1 LVDFLGD
8 LRRTDYC
15 GSLRPSDE
23 GREVVLMGWVQ
34 RRRDHGGVIFVNLR
48 DREGIVQ
55 VVFNPE
61 INLEVHAKAHKVRN
75 EYVLAVMGDVALRPP
90 ESINPDLDT
99 GKIEVLTRELRIL
112 SVSEN
117 PPFLIEDNEEISE
130 NVRLRYRYLD
140 LRRPR
145 LQRNLI
151 LRHKV
156 AKTVRAYLD
165 GQGFLEIETPV
176 LTRSTPEGA
185 RDYLVPSRVNPGR
198 FYALPQSPQLF
209 KQLLMV
215 SGFDRYFQIVK
226 CFRDEDLRMDRQ
238 PEFTQI
244 DIEMSFVGA
253 EDIQRMMEGMMAS
266 IFQEILERDLPIPFP
281 VLSYNEALDRY
292 GTDKPDI
299 RFGLELVEI
308 STMAGESTFE
318 ILREVIGEG
327 GIAKGITVKG
337 GASLSRREV
346 DELVAFA
353 QEYGAQ
359 GMSWVKMISEGWQ
372 SPIAKFFNESLK
384 NAITERMGAEKE
396 DLILFAA
403 GGQEVVNHAL
413 TNLRLHLGE
422 KLGLI
427 PSDAHRFVWIR
438 DFPLFEYSDEE
449 GRFVAVHHP
458 FTAPRDEDIPRLE
471 DHPEDVR
478 ALEDHPEDVRA
489 KSYDLV
495 LNGVEIGGGSIRN
508 HLMEVQSMVFRK
520 LGIGEEEAKKRF
532 GFLMEALKYGPP
544 PHGGIAF
551 GFDRIVMILS
561 GSESIREVIA
571 FPKTQKATCSLTEAP
586 TEVDPK
592 QLNELSIKV
601 KPIR

>member
-15 GSLRPSDE
+15 GNLRSSDV
-23 GREVVLMGWVQ
+23 GRGVILMGWVQ
-34 RRRDHGGVIFVNLR
+34 RRRDHGGVIFVDLR

-61 INLEVHAKAHKVRN
+61 INPEVHAKAHTVRS
-75 EYVLAVMGDVALRPP
+75 EYVLAVKGEVAMRPP
-90 ESINPDLDT
+90 ESINSDLDT
-99 GKIEVLTRELRIL
+99 GEVEVLTRELRIL
-112 SVSEN
+112 NVSEN
-117 PPFLIEDNEEISE
+117 PPFLIEDNGEISE

-156 AKTVRAYLD
+156 AKAVRTYLD

-176 LTRSTPEGA
+176 LTKSTPEGA

-215 SGFDRYFQIVK
+215 SGFDRYFQIVR

-253 EDIQRMMEGMMAS
+253 EDVQRTMEGMMAF
-266 IFQEILERDLPIPFP
+266 IFKEILETDLPIPFP
-281 VLSYNEALDRY
+281 VLSYDEALDRY
-292 GTDKPDI
+292 GTDRPDT
-299 RFGLELVEI
+299 RFGLELTGI
-308 STMAGESTFE
+308 SDLAGESTFE
-318 ILREVIGEG
+318 IVREVIGEG

-337 GASLSRREV
+337 GAALSRREV

-359 GMSWVKMISEGWQ
+359 GLSWVKMASGGWQ
-372 SPIAKFFNESLK
+372 SPIAKFFGESLK
-384 NAITERMGAEKE
+384 NAIAERMGAERG
-396 DLILFAA
+396 DLILFVA
-403 GGQEVVNHAL
+403 GGQEVANTTLA
-413 TNLRLHLGE
+413 NLRLHLGE

-427 PSDAHRFVWIR
+427 PSDAYRFVWVR
-438 DFPLFEYSDEE
+438 DFPLMEYSEEE
-449 GRFVAVHHP
+449 GRFMAVHHP
-458 FTAPRDEDIPRLE
+458 FTAPRDEDVPLLE
-471 DHPEDVR
+471 DHPG
-478 ALEDHPEDVRA
+478 DVRA

-508 HLMEVQSMVFRK
+508 HITEVQSMVFRK
-520 LGIGEEEAKKRF
+520 LGIGEEEARKRF

-561 GSESIREVIA
+561 GSDSIREVIA
-571 FPKTQKATCSLTEAP
+571 FPKTQKATCPLTEAP
-586 TEVDPK
+586 TEVDGK
-592 QLNELSIKV
+592 QLDELSIKV
-601 KPIR
+601 KPVT

>member
-1 LVDFLGD
+1 
-8 LRRTDYC
+8 
-15 GSLRPSDE
+15 
-23 GREVVLMGWVQ
+23 
-34 RRRDHGGVIFVNLR
+34 
-48 DREGIVQ
+48 
-55 VVFNPE
+55 
-61 INLEVHAKAHKVRN
+61 
-75 EYVLAVMGDVALRPP
+75 
-90 ESINPDLDT
+90 
-99 GKIEVLTRELRIL
+99 VLTRELRIL

-156 AKTVRAYLD
+156 AKAVRAYLD
-165 GQGFLEIETPV
+165 GQGFLEIETPI

-244 DIEMSFVGA
+244 DIEMSFVGV

-281 VLSYNEALDRY
+281 VLSYDEALDRY

-327 GIAKGITVKG
+327 GIAKGITVNG

-372 SPIAKFFNESLK
+372 SPIAKFFDESLR
-384 NAITERMGAEKE
+384 NAITERMGAEKG
-396 DLILFAA
+396 DLILFVV

-413 TNLRLHLGE
+413 ANLRLHLGE

-427 PSDAHRFVWIR
+427 SSDAHRFVWIR

-458 FTAPRDEDIPRLE
+458 FTAPRDEDIQM
-471 DHPEDVR
+471 
-478 ALEDHPEDVRA
+478 LEDHPEDVRA

-508 HLMEVQSMVFRK
+508 HLMEVQSMVFRN

-571 FPKTQKATCSLTEAP
+571 FPKTQKATCPLTEAP

>member
-1 LVDFLGD
+1 MVDFLGD
-8 LRRTDYC
+8 LKRTDYC
-15 GSLRPSDE
+15 GDLRPTDV

-34 RRRDHGGVIFVNLR
+34 RRRDHGGVIFIDLR

-61 INLEVHAKAHKVRN
+61 INPEVHAKAHKVRN
-75 EYVLAVMGDVALRPP
+75 EYVLAVKGDVAMRPP
-90 ESINPDLDT
+90 ESLNPDLDT
-99 GKIEVLTRELRIL
+99 GEIEVLTNELRIL

-140 LRRPR
+140 LRRPS

-156 AKTVRAYLD
+156 AKAVRTYLD

-209 KQLLMV
+209 KQLLMI

-244 DIEMSFVGA
+244 DIEMSFVGV
-253 EDIQRMMEGMMAS
+253 EDIQRTMEGMMTF
-266 IFQEILERDLPIPFP
+266 IFKEILEIDLPIPFP
-281 VLSYNEALDRY
+281 ALSYDEALDRY

-299 RFGLELVEI
+299 RFGLDLKGI
-308 STMAGESTFE
+308 SDLAGKSTFE
-318 ILREVIGEG
+318 IVREAIGEG
-327 GIAKGITVKG
+327 GIAKGITLKG
-337 GASLSRREV
+337 GATLSRREV

-353 QEYGAQ
+353 QEHGAH
-359 GMSWVKMISEGWQ
+359 GLSWVKMVSEGWQ
-372 SPIAKFFNESLK
+372 SPIAKFFDESLK
-384 NAITERMGAEKE
+384 DAIAGRMGAEKG
-396 DLILFAA
+396 DLMLFVA
-403 GGQEVVNHAL
+403 GGQVVVNHTLA
-413 TNLRLHLGE
+413 NLRLHLGE

-427 PSDAHRFVWIR
+427 PSDAYRFVWVR
-438 DFPLFEYSDEE
+438 DFPLLEYSEEE
-449 GRFVAVHHP
+449 GRYMAVHHP
-458 FTAPRDEDIPRLE
+458 FTAPRDEDIPM
-471 DHPEDVR
+471 
-478 ALEDHPEDVRA
+478 LEDHPEDVRA

-508 HLMEVQSMVFRK
+508 HIMEVQSIVFRK
-520 LGIGEEEAKKRF
+520 LGIGEEETKKRF

-561 GSESIREVIA
+561 GSDSIREVIA
-571 FPKTQKATCSLTEAP
+571 FPKTQKASCPLTEAP

-592 QLNELSIKV
+592 QLDELSIKV
-601 KPIR
+601 KPIA

>member
-15 GSLRPSDE
+15 GNLRSSDV
-23 GREVVLMGWVQ
+23 GREVILMGWVQ
-34 RRRDHGGVIFVNLR
+34 RRRDHGGVIFVDLR

-61 INLEVHAKAHKVRN
+61 INPEVHAKAHTVRS
-75 EYVLAVMGDVALRPP
+75 EYVLAVKGEVAMRPP
-90 ESINPDLDT
+90 ESINSDLDT
-99 GKIEVLTRELRIL
+99 GQVEVLTRELRIL
-112 SVSEN
+112 NVSEN
-117 PPFLIEDNEEISE
+117 PPFLIEDNGEISE

-156 AKTVRAYLD
+156 AKAVRTYLD

-176 LTRSTPEGA
+176 LTKSTPEGA

-215 SGFDRYFQIVK
+215 SGFDRYFQIVR

-253 EDIQRMMEGMMAS
+253 EDVQRTMEGMMAF
-266 IFQEILERDLPIPFP
+266 IFKEILEGDLPVPFP
-281 VLSYNEALDRY
+281 VLSYDEALDRY
-292 GTDKPDI
+292 GTDRPDT
-299 RFGLELVEI
+299 RFGLELKGI
-308 STMAGESTFE
+308 SDLAGESTFE
-318 ILREVIGEG
+318 IVREVIGEG
-327 GIAKGITVKG
+327 GIAKGMTVKG
-337 GASLSRREV
+337 GAALSRREV
-346 DELVAFA
+346 DQLVAFA

-359 GMSWVKMISEGWQ
+359 GLSWVKMASGGWQ
-372 SPIAKFFNESLK
+372 SPIAKFFGESLK
-384 NAITERMGAEKE
+384 NAIAERMGAERG
-396 DLILFAA
+396 DLILFVA
-403 GGQEVVNHAL
+403 GGQAVANHTLA
-413 TNLRLHLGE
+413 NLRLHLGE

-427 PSDAHRFVWIR
+427 PSDAYRFVWVR
-438 DFPLFEYSDEE
+438 DFPLMEYSEEE

-458 FTAPRDEDIPRLE
+458 FTAPRDEDIPLLE
-471 DHPEDVR
+471 DHPG
-478 ALEDHPEDVRA
+478 DVRA

-508 HLMEVQSMVFRK
+508 HITEVQSMVFRK
-520 LGIGEEEAKKRF
+520 LGIGEEEARKRF

-561 GSESIREVIA
+561 GSDSIREVIA
-571 FPKTQKATCSLTEAP
+571 FPKTQKATCPLTEAP
-586 TEVDPK
+586 TEVDGN
-592 QLNELSIKV
+592 QLDELSIKV
-601 KPIR
+601 KPLA

>member
-1 LVDFLGD
+1 MVDFLGN
-8 LRRTDYC
+8 LKRTDYC
-15 GSLRPSDE
+15 GNLRPSDV

-34 RRRDHGGVIFVNLR
+34 RRRDHGGVIFVDLR

-61 INLEVHAKAHKVRN
+61 INLEVHTKAHKVRN
-75 EYVLAVMGDVALRPP
+75 EYVLAVKGDVTLRPP

-156 AKTVRAYLD
+156 AKAVRAYLD
-165 GQGFLEIETPV
+165 GQGFLEIETPI

-244 DIEMSFVGA
+244 DIEMSFVGV
-253 EDIQRMMEGMMAS
+253 EDIQRMTEGMMAS
-266 IFQEILERDLPIPFP
+266 IFQEILERDLPISFP
-281 VLSYNEALDRY
+281 ILSYNEALDRY

-337 GASLSRREV
+337 GASLSRKEV

-372 SPIAKFFNESLK
+372 SPIAKFFDESLR
-384 NAITERMGAEKE
+384 NAITERMGAEKG
-396 DLILFAA
+396 DLILFVV

-413 TNLRLHLGE
+413 ANLRLHLGE

-427 PSDAHRFVWIR
+427 SSDAHRFVWIR

-458 FTAPRDEDIPRLE
+458 FTAPRDEDIQM
-471 DHPEDVR
+471 
-478 ALEDHPEDVRA
+478 LEDHPEDVRA

-508 HLMEVQSMVFRK
+508 HLMEVQSMVFRN

-571 FPKTQKATCSLTEAP
+571 FPKTQKATCPLTEAP

>member
-8 LRRTDYC
+8 LKRTDYC
-15 GSLRPSDE
+15 GDLRPTDV

-34 RRRDHGGVIFVNLR
+34 RRRDHGGVIFIDLR

-61 INLEVHAKAHKVRN
+61 INPEVHAKAHKVRN
-75 EYVLAVMGDVALRPP
+75 EYVLAVKGDVAMRPP
-90 ESINPDLDT
+90 ESLNPDLDT
-99 GKIEVLTRELRIL
+99 GEIEVLTNELRIL

-140 LRRPR
+140 LRRPS

-156 AKTVRAYLD
+156 AKAVRTYLD

-209 KQLLMV
+209 KQLLMI

-244 DIEMSFVGA
+244 DIEMSFVGV
-253 EDIQRMMEGMMAS
+253 EDIQRTMEGMMTF
-266 IFQEILERDLPIPFP
+266 IFKEILEIDLPIPFP
-281 VLSYNEALDRY
+281 ALSYDEALDRY

-299 RFGLELVEI
+299 RFGLDLKGI
-308 STMAGESTFE
+308 SDLAGKSTFE
-318 ILREVIGEG
+318 IVREAIGEG

-337 GASLSRREV
+337 GATLSRREV

-353 QEYGAQ
+353 QEHGAH
-359 GMSWVKMISEGWQ
+359 GLSWVKMVSEGWQ
-372 SPIAKFFNESLK
+372 SPIAKFFDESLK
-384 NAITERMGAEKE
+384 DAIAGRMGAEKG
-396 DLILFAA
+396 DLMLFVA
-403 GGQEVVNHAL
+403 GGQVVVNHTLA
-413 TNLRLHLGE
+413 NLRLHLGE

-427 PSDAHRFVWIR
+427 PSDAYRFVWVR
-438 DFPLFEYSDEE
+438 DFPLLEYSEEE
-449 GRFVAVHHP
+449 GRYMAVHHP
-458 FTAPRDEDIPRLE
+458 FTAPRDEDIPM
-471 DHPEDVR
+471 
-478 ALEDHPEDVRA
+478 LEDHPEDVRA

-508 HLMEVQSMVFRK
+508 HIMEVQSMVFRK
-520 LGIGEEEAKKRF
+520 LGIGKEEAKKRF

-561 GSESIREVIA
+561 GSDSIREVIA
-571 FPKTQKATCSLTEAP
+571 FPKTQKASCPLTEAP

-592 QLNELSIKV
+592 QLDELSIKV
-601 KPIR
+601 KPIA

>member
-1 LVDFLGD
+1 MVDFLGD
-8 LRRTDYC
+8 LRRSDYC
-15 GSLRPSDE
+15 GDLRPSDV

-34 RRRDHGGVIFVNLR
+34 RRRDHGGVIFIDLR

-61 INLEVHAKAHKVRN
+61 INPEVHAKAHKVRN
-75 EYVLAVMGDVALRPP
+75 EYVLAVKGDVAMRPP
-90 ESINPDLDT
+90 ESVNPDLDT
-99 GKIEVLTRELRIL
+99 GEIEVMTNELRIL

-117 PPFLIEDNEEISE
+117 PPFLIEDNGEISE

-156 AKTVRAYLD
+156 AKAVRTYLD

-209 KQLLMV
+209 KQLLMI

-244 DIEMSFVGA
+244 DIEMSFVGV
-253 EDIQRMMEGMMAS
+253 EDIQRMMEAMMAS
-266 IFQEILERDLPIPFP
+266 IFQEILEMDLPVPFP
-281 VLSYNEALDRY
+281 VLRYDEALDRY
-292 GTDKPDI
+292 GADKPDI
-299 RFGLELVEI
+299 RFGLELKGI
-308 STMAGESTFE
+308 SDLVKESEFE
-318 ILREVIGEG
+318 IVKEVIAEG
-327 GIAKGITVKG
+327 GIAKGVTVKG
-337 GASLSRREV
+337 GTTLSRREV

-353 QEYGAQ
+353 QEHGAQ
-359 GMSWVKMISEGWQ
+359 GLSWVKMVSEGWQ
-372 SPIAKFFNESLK
+372 SPIAKFFGDSLK
-384 NAITERMGAEKE
+384 NAIAGSMGAEKG
-396 DLILFAA
+396 DLMLFVA
-403 GGQEVVNHAL
+403 GGQEVVNHTLA
-413 TNLRLHLGE
+413 NLRLHLGE

-427 PSDAHRFVWIR
+427 PSDAYRFVWVR
-438 DFPLFEYSDEE
+438 DFPLLEYSEQE

-458 FTAPRDEDIPRLE
+458 FTAPNDEDIPMLE
-471 DHPEDVR
+471 DHPKE
-478 ALEDHPEDVRA
+478 VRA

-495 LNGVEIGGGSIRN
+495 LNGIEIGGGSVRN
-508 HLMEVQSMVFRK
+508 HIMEVQSMVFRK
-520 LGIGEEEAKKRF
+520 LGIGEEEAKERF
-532 GFLMEALKYGPP
+532 GFLMEALQYGPP

-561 GSESIREVIA
+561 GSDSIREVIA
-571 FPKTQKATCSLTEAP
+571 FPKTQKATCPLTEAP
-586 TEVDPK
+586 TEVDPR
-592 QLNELSIKV
+592 QLDELSIKV
-601 KPIR
+601 KPAI

>member
-1 LVDFLGD
+1 LVDLLGD
-8 LRRTDYC
+8 LKRTDYC
-15 GSLRPSDE
+15 GNFRSSDV
-23 GREVVLMGWVQ
+23 GREVILMGWVQ
-34 RRRDHGGVIFVNLR
+34 RRRDHGGVIFVDLR

-61 INLEVHAKAHKVRN
+61 INPEVHAKAHTVRS
-75 EYVLAVMGDVALRPP
+75 EYVLAVKGDVAMRPP
-90 ESINPDLDT
+90 ESINRDLDT
-99 GKIEVLTRELRIL
+99 GEVEVLTRELRIL

-117 PPFLIEDNEEISE
+117 PPFLIEDNGEISE

-151 LRHKV
+151 LRHRV
-156 AKTVRAYLD
+156 AKAVRTYLD

-176 LTRSTPEGA
+176 LTKSTPEGA

-215 SGFDRYFQIVK
+215 SGFDRYFQIVR

-244 DIEMSFVGA
+244 DIEMSFVRA
-253 EDIQRMMEGMMAS
+253 DDVQRTMEGMMAF
-266 IFQEILERDLPIPFP
+266 IFKEILKRDLPIPFP
-281 VLSYNEALDRY
+281 VLSYDEALDRY
-292 GTDKPDI
+292 GTDRPDT
-299 RFGLELVEI
+299 RFGLELKGI
-308 STMAGESTFE
+308 SDLAGESTFE
-318 ILREVIGEG
+318 IVREVIGEG

-337 GASLSRREV
+337 GAALSRREV

-359 GMSWVKMISEGWQ
+359 GLSWVKMASGGWQ
-372 SPIAKFFNESLK
+372 SPIAKFFEESLK
-384 NAITERMGAEKE
+384 SAITERMGAEE
-396 DLILFAA
+396 GDLILFVA
-403 GGQEVVNHAL
+403 GDRKVVNHTLA
-413 TNLRLHLGE
+413 NLRLHLGE

-427 PSDAHRFVWIR
+427 PSDAYRFVWVR
-438 DFPLFEYSDEE
+438 DFPLMEYSEEE
-449 GRFVAVHHP
+449 GRFLAVHHP
-458 FTAPRDEDIPRLE
+458 FTAPRDEDISLLE
-471 DHPEDVR
+471 N
-478 ALEDHPEDVRA
+478 HPEDVRA

-508 HLMEVQSMVFRK
+508 HIMEVQSMVFGK
-520 LGIGEEEAKKRF
+520 LGIGDEEARKRF

-544 PHGGIAF
+544 PHGGIAL

-561 GSESIREVIA
+561 GSDSIREVIA
-571 FPKTQKATCSLTEAP
+571 FPKTQKATCPLTEAP
-586 TEVDPK
+586 TEVDAK
-592 QLNELSIKV
+592 QLDELSIKV
-601 KPIR
+601 KPTA

>member
-8 LRRTDYC
+8 LRRSDYC
-15 GSLRPSDE
+15 GDLRPSDV

-34 RRRDHGGVIFVNLR
+34 RRRDHGGVIFIDLR

-61 INLEVHAKAHKVRN
+61 INPEVHAKAHKVRN
-75 EYVLAVMGDVALRPP
+75 EYVLAVKGDVVMRPP
-90 ESINPDLDT
+90 ESVNPDLDT
-99 GKIEVLTRELRIL
+99 GEIEVMTNELRIL

-117 PPFLIEDNEEISE
+117 PPFLIEDNGEISE

-156 AKTVRAYLD
+156 AKAVRTYLD

-209 KQLLMV
+209 KQLLMI

-244 DIEMSFVGA
+244 DIEMSFVGV
-253 EDIQRMMEGMMAS
+253 EDIQRMMEAMMAS
-266 IFQEILERDLPIPFP
+266 IFQEILEMDLPVPFP
-281 VLSYNEALDRY
+281 VLRYDEALDRY

-299 RFGLELVEI
+299 RFDLQLKGISDLVK
-308 STMAGESTFE
+308 ESEFE
-318 ILREVIGEG
+318 IVKEVIAEG
-327 GIAKGITVKG
+327 GIAKGVTVKG
-337 GASLSRREV
+337 GTTLSRREV

-353 QEYGAQ
+353 QEHGAQ
-359 GMSWVKMISEGWQ
+359 GLSWVKMVSEGWQ
-372 SPIAKFFNESLK
+372 SPIAKFFGDSLK
-384 NAITERMGAEKE
+384 NAIAGSMGAEKG
-396 DLILFAA
+396 DLMLFVA
-403 GGQEVVNHAL
+403 GGQEVVNHTLA
-413 TNLRLHLGE
+413 NLRLHLGE

-427 PSDAHRFVWIR
+427 PSDAYRFVWVR
-438 DFPLFEYSDEE
+438 DFPLLEYSEQE

-458 FTAPRDEDIPRLE
+458 FTAPNDEDIPMLE
-471 DHPEDVR
+471 DHPKE
-478 ALEDHPEDVRA
+478 VRA

-495 LNGVEIGGGSIRN
+495 LNGIEIGGGSVRN
-508 HLMEVQSMVFRK
+508 HIMEVQSMVFRK
-520 LGIGEEEAKKRF
+520 LGIGEEEAKERF
-532 GFLMEALKYGPP
+532 GFLMEALQYGPP

-561 GSESIREVIA
+561 GSDSIREVIA
-571 FPKTQKATCSLTEAP
+571 FPKTQKATCPLTEAP
-586 TEVDPK
+586 TEVDPR
-592 QLNELSIKV
+592 QLDELSIKV
-601 KPIR
+601 KPAI

>member
-1 LVDFLGD
+1 MVDFLGN
-8 LRRTDYC
+8 LKRTDYC
-15 GSLRPSDE
+15 GNLRPSDV

-34 RRRDHGGVIFVNLR
+34 RRRDHGGVIFVDLR

-61 INLEVHAKAHKVRN
+61 INLEVHTKARKVRN
-75 EYVLAVMGDVALRPP
+75 EYVLAVKGDVALRPP

-112 SVSEN
+112 SISEN

-156 AKTVRAYLD
+156 AKAVRAYLD

-244 DIEMSFVGA
+244 DIEMSFVGV
-253 EDIQRMMEGMMAS
+253 EDILGMTERMMAS
-266 IFQEILERDLPIPFP
+266 IFQEILERDLPIPLP
-281 VLSYNEALDRY
+281 VLRYDEALDRY

-308 STMAGESTFE
+308 SPMAGESTFE

-372 SPIAKFFNESLK
+372 SPIAKFFDESLK
-384 NAITERMGAEKE
+384 NAITERMGAEKG
-396 DLILFAA
+396 DLILFVA

-413 TNLRLHLGE
+413 ANLRLHLGE

-427 PSDAHRFVWIR
+427 SSDEHRFVWIR

-458 FTAPRDEDIPRLE
+458 FTAPRDEDIPL
-471 DHPEDVR
+471 
-478 ALEDHPEDVRA
+478 LEDHPEDVRA

-508 HLMEVQSMVFRK
+508 HLMEVQSMVFGK

-592 QLNELSIKV
+592 QLNELSIRV

>member
-1 LVDFLGD
+1 MVDFLGD
-8 LRRTDYC
+8 LKRTDYC
-15 GSLRPSDE
+15 GSLRPSDT

-34 RRRDHGGVIFVNLR
+34 RRRDHGGLIFVDLR

-61 INLEVHAKAHKVRN
+61 VDPEIHAKAHKIRS
-75 EYVLAVMGDVALRPP
+75 EYVLAVKGDVAMRPE
-90 ESINPDLDT
+90 ESINPDLLT
-99 GKIEVLTRELRIL
+99 GEIEVLSKELRIL
-112 SVSEN
+112 NVAEN
-117 PPFLIEDNEEISE
+117 PPFLIEDDIEISE
-130 NVRLRYRYLD
+130 NVRLKYRYLD

-156 AKTVRAYLD
+156 AKAVRTYLD

-244 DIEMSFVGA
+244 DIEMSFIGV
-253 EDIQRMMEGMMAS
+253 EDIQRTMEGMMA
-266 IFQEILERDLPIPFP
+266 FVFREVLGMDLPIPFP
-281 VLSYNEALDRY
+281 VLGYDEALDRY
-292 GTDKPDI
+292 GIDKPDI
-299 RFGLELVEI
+299 RFGMELKEI
-308 STMAGESTFE
+308 SDLVKESGFD
-318 ILREVIGEG
+318 IFKEVVSEG
-327 GIAKGITVKG
+327 GIVKGITVKG
-337 GASLSRREV
+337 GAALSRREV
-346 DELVAFA
+346 DNLLTFV

-359 GMSWVKMISEGWQ
+359 GLSWIKVASGGWE
-372 SPIAKFFNESLK
+372 SPIAKFFEDSSK
-384 NAITERMGAEKE
+384 GAISQRMAAEE
-396 DLILFAA
+396 GDLMLFVAA
-403 GGQEVVNHAL
+403 DRGVANHTLA
-413 TNLRLHLGE
+413 NLRLHLGG

-427 PSDAHRFVWIR
+427 PSETYRFVWIR
-438 DFPLFEYSDEE
+438 DFPLLEYSEEE

-458 FTAPRDEDIPRLE
+458 FTAPRDEDIPM
-471 DHPEDVR
+471 
-478 ALEDHPEDVRA
+478 LEDHPEDVRA

-495 LNGVEIGGGSIRN
+495 LNGMEIGGGSIRN
-508 HLMEVQSMVFRK
+508 HIMEVQSTVFRK
-520 LGIGEEEAKKRF
+520 LGIGEEEANRRF

-551 GFDRIVMILS
+551 GFDRIVMILT
-561 GSESIREVIA
+561 GSDSIREVIA

-592 QLNELSIKV
+592 QLDELSIKV
-601 KPIR
+601 KPVT

>member
-1 LVDFLGD
+1 MVDFLGD
-8 LRRTDYC
+8 LKRTHYC
-15 GSLRPSDE
+15 GDLRPSDV

-34 RRRDHGGVIFVNLR
+34 RRRDHGGVIFIDLR

-61 INLEVHAKAHKVRN
+61 INPEVHAKAHKVRN
-75 EYVLAVMGDVALRPP
+75 EYVLAVKGDVARRPP
-90 ESINPDLDT
+90 ESLNPDLNT
-99 GKIEVLTRELRIL
+99 GEIEVLTNELRIL

-117 PPFLIEDNEEISE
+117 PPFLIEDNGEISE

-156 AKTVRAYLD
+156 AKAVRAYLD

-209 KQLLMV
+209 KQLLMI

-244 DIEMSFVGA
+244 DIEMSFVGV
-253 EDIQRMMEGMMAS
+253 EDIRRTMEGMMAF
-266 IFQEILERDLPIPFP
+266 IFKEILEIDLPIPFP
-281 VLSYNEALDRY
+281 ALSYDEALDRY

-299 RFGLELVEI
+299 RFGLELKGI
-308 STMAGESTFE
+308 SDLVKESEFE
-318 ILREVIGEG
+318 IVKEVIGEG
-327 GIAKGITVKG
+327 GIAKGVTVKG
-337 GASLSRREV
+337 GATLSRREV

-353 QEYGAQ
+353 QEHGAH
-359 GMSWVKMISEGWQ
+359 GLSWVKMVSEGWQ
-372 SPIAKFFNESLK
+372 SPIAKFFKASLK
-384 NAITERMGAEKE
+384 NAIAERMGSEKG
-396 DLILFAA
+396 DLMLFVA
-403 GGQEVVNHAL
+403 GGQEVVNHTLAH
-413 TNLRLHLGE
+413 LRLHLGE

-427 PSDAHRFVWIR
+427 PSDAYRFVWVR
-438 DFPLFEYSDEE
+438 DFPLLEYSEEE
-449 GRFVAVHHP
+449 GRYMAVHHP
-458 FTAPRDEDIPRLE
+458 FTAPRDEDIPM
-471 DHPEDVR
+471 
-478 ALEDHPEDVRA
+478 LEDHPEDVRA

-508 HLMEVQSMVFRK
+508 HIMEVQSMVFRK
-520 LGIGEEEAKKRF
+520 LGIGEEEAKERF
-532 GFLMEALKYGPP
+532 GFLMEGLKYGPP

-561 GSESIREVIA
+561 GSDSIREVIA
-571 FPKTQKATCSLTEAP
+571 FPKTQKATCPLTEAP

-592 QLNELSIKV
+592 QLDELSIKV
-601 KPIR
+601 KPMA

>member
-8 LRRTDYC
+8 LKRTHYC
-15 GSLRPSDE
+15 GDLRPSDV

-34 RRRDHGGVIFVNLR
+34 RRRDHGGVIFIDLR

-61 INLEVHAKAHKVRN
+61 INPEVHAKAHKVRN
-75 EYVLAVMGDVALRPP
+75 EYVLAVKGDVARRPP
-90 ESINPDLDT
+90 ESLNPDLNT
-99 GKIEVLTRELRIL
+99 GEIEVLTNELRIL

-117 PPFLIEDNEEISE
+117 PPFLIEDNGEISE

-156 AKTVRAYLD
+156 AKAVRTYLD

-209 KQLLMV
+209 KQLLMI

-244 DIEMSFVGA
+244 DIEMSFVGV
-253 EDIQRMMEGMMAS
+253 EDIRRTMEGMMAF
-266 IFQEILERDLPIPFP
+266 IFKEILEIDLPIPFP
-281 VLSYNEALDRY
+281 ALSYDEALDRY

-299 RFGLELVEI
+299 RFGLELKGI
-308 STMAGESTFE
+308 SDLVKESEFE
-318 ILREVIGEG
+318 IVKEVIGEG
-327 GIAKGITVKG
+327 GIAKGVTVKG
-337 GASLSRREV
+337 GATLSRREV

-353 QEYGAQ
+353 QEHGAH
-359 GMSWVKMISEGWQ
+359 GLSWVKMVSEGWQ
-372 SPIAKFFNESLK
+372 SPIAKFFKASLK
-384 NAITERMGAEKE
+384 NAIAERMGSEKG
-396 DLILFAA
+396 DLMLFVA
-403 GGQEVVNHAL
+403 GGQEVVNHTLAH
-413 TNLRLHLGE
+413 LRLHLGE

-427 PSDAHRFVWIR
+427 PSDAYRFVWVR
-438 DFPLFEYSDEE
+438 DFPLLEYSEEE
-449 GRFVAVHHP
+449 GRYMAVHHP
-458 FTAPRDEDIPRLE
+458 FTAPRDEDIPM
-471 DHPEDVR
+471 
-478 ALEDHPEDVRA
+478 LEDHPEDVRA

-508 HLMEVQSMVFRK
+508 HIMEVQSMVFRK
-520 LGIGEEEAKKRF
+520 LGIGEEEAKERF
-532 GFLMEALKYGPP
+532 GFLMEGLKYGPP

-561 GSESIREVIA
+561 GSDSIREVIA
-571 FPKTQKATCSLTEAP
+571 FPKTQKATCPLTEAP

-592 QLNELSIKV
+592 QLDELSIKV
-601 KPIR
+601 KPMA

>member
-1 LVDFLGD
+1 MVDFLGD
-8 LRRTDYC
+8 LKRTDYC
-15 GSLRPSDE
+15 GNLSPSDV

-34 RRRDHGGVIFVNLR
+34 RRRDHGGVIFVDLR

-75 EYVLAVMGDVALRPP
+75 EYVLAVKGDVALRPP

-156 AKTVRAYLD
+156 AKAVRAYLD
-165 GQGFLEIETPV
+165 GQGFLEIETPI

-244 DIEMSFVGA
+244 DIEMSFVGV
-253 EDIQRMMEGMMAS
+253 EDIQRMTEGMMAS
-266 IFQEILERDLPIPFP
+266 IFQEILERDLPISFP
-281 VLSYNEALDRY
+281 ILSYNEALDRY

-337 GASLSRREV
+337 GASLSRKEV

-359 GMSWVKMISEGWQ
+359 GMSWVKIISEGWQ
-372 SPIAKFFNESLK
+372 SPIAKFFDESLK
-384 NAITERMGAEKE
+384 NAITKRMGAAKG
-396 DLILFAA
+396 DLILFVA

-413 TNLRLHLGE
+413 ANLRLHLGE

-427 PSDAHRFVWIR
+427 SSDAHRFVWIR

-458 FTAPRDEDIPRLE
+458 FTAPRDEDIQM
-471 DHPEDVR
+471 
-478 ALEDHPEDVRA
+478 LEDHPEDVRA

-508 HLMEVQSMVFRK
+508 HLMEVQSMVFRN

-571 FPKTQKATCSLTEAP
+571 FPKTQKATCPLTEAP

>member
-15 GSLRPSDE
+15 GKLRSSDA
-23 GREVVLMGWVQ
+23 GREVVLMGWAQ
-34 RRRDHGGVIFVNLR
+34 RRRDHGGLIFVDLR

-61 INLEVHAKAHKVRN
+61 IDPEVHAKAHKIRS
-75 EYVLAVMGDVALRPP
+75 EYVLGVKGDVAMRP
-90 ESINPDLDT
+90 EDSINPDVDT
-99 GKIEVLTRELRIL
+99 GEIEVLTKELRIL
-112 SVSEN
+112 NVAEN
-117 PPFLIEDNEEISE
+117 PPFLIEDNVEISE
-130 NVRLRYRYLD
+130 NVRLKYRYLD

-151 LRHKV
+151 LRHKL
-156 AKTVRAYLD
+156 AKAVRSYLD
-165 GQGFLEIETPV
+165 TQGFLEIETPV

-209 KQLLMV
+209 KQLLMI

-244 DIEMSFVGA
+244 DIEMSFISV
-253 EDIQRMMEGMMAS
+253 EDIQRTMEGMMAF
-266 IFQEILERDLPIPFP
+266 IFQEVLGIDLSIPFP
-281 VLSYNEALDRY
+281 SLRYDEALDCY

-299 RFGLELVEI
+299 GFGLELKEI
-308 STMAGESTFE
+308 SDLAKESGFG
-318 ILREVIGEG
+318 IFREVVAGA
-327 GIAKGITVKG
+327 GIVKGITVKG
-337 GASLSRREV
+337 GAAFSRKEMNDLSNFV
-346 DELVAFA
+346 
-353 QEYGAQ
+353 QGYGAE
-359 GMSWVKMISEGWQ
+359 GLSWIKVVSGGWQ
-372 SPIAKFFNESLK
+372 SPIGKFFVEPTK
-384 NAITERMGAEKE
+384 RAIAERMAAQEG
-396 DLILFAA
+396 DLMLFVAA
-403 GGQEVVNHAL
+403 DRGIVNHTLA
-413 TNLRLHLGE
+413 NLRLHLGE
-422 KLGLI
+422 KLDMI
-427 PSDAHRFVWIR
+427 PSETYRFVWIR
-438 DFPLFEYSDEE
+438 DFPLLEYSEEE

-458 FTAPRDEDIPRLE
+458 FTAPMDEDISMLE
-471 DHPEDVR
+471 DHPQ
-478 ALEDHPEDVRA
+478 DVRA

-495 LNGVEIGGGSIRN
+495 LNGMEIGGGSIRN
-508 HLMEVQSMVFRK
+508 HIKEVQSMVFRK
-520 LGIGEEEAKKRF
+520 LGIGEEEANKRF
-532 GFLMEALKYGPP
+532 GFLMEALEYGTP

-571 FPKTQKATCSLTEAP
+571 FPKTQRATSPLTEAP

-592 QLNELSIKV
+592 QLDELSIKV
-601 KPIR
+601 KPVA

>member
-1 LVDFLGD
+1 MVDFLGD
-8 LRRTDYC
+8 LKRTDYC
-15 GSLRPSDE
+15 GNLRPSDT

-34 RRRDHGGVIFVNLR
+34 RRRDHGGLIFVDLR
-48 DREGIVQ
+48 DREGIAQ

-61 INLEVHAKAHKVRN
+61 VDPEVHAKAHKIRS
-75 EYVLAVMGDVALRPP
+75 EYVLAVKGDVAMRPE
-90 ESINPDLDT
+90 ESINPDMLT
-99 GKIEVLTRELRIL
+99 GEIEVLSKELRIL
-112 SVSEN
+112 NVAEN
-117 PPFLIEDNEEISE
+117 PPFLIENDIEISE
-130 NVRLRYRYLD
+130 NVRLKYRYLD

-156 AKTVRAYLD
+156 AKAVRTYLD
-165 GQGFLEIETPV
+165 SQGFLEIETPV

-244 DIEMSFVGA
+244 DIEMSFIGA
-253 EDIQRMMEGMMAS
+253 EDIQRAMEGMMA
-266 IFQEILERDLPIPFP
+266 FVFGEVLGMDLPIPFP
-281 VLSYNEALDRY
+281 VLGYDEALDRY

-299 RFGLELVEI
+299 RFGMELKEI
-308 STMAGESTFE
+308 SDLVKESGFD
-318 ILREVIGEG
+318 IFKEVVSEG
-327 GIAKGITVKG
+327 GIVKGITVKG
-337 GASLSRREV
+337 GAALSRREV

-353 QEYGAQ
+353 QGYGVQ
-359 GMSWVKMISEGWQ
+359 GLSWIKMASGGWE
-372 SPIAKFFNESLK
+372 SPIAKFFGDSSK
-384 NAITERMGAEKE
+384 GAISQRMAAEE
-396 DLILFAA
+396 GDLMLFVAA
-403 GGQEVVNHAL
+403 DRKVVNHTLA
-413 TNLRLHLGE
+413 NLRLHLGE

-427 PSDAHRFVWIR
+427 PSDAYRFVWIR
-438 DFPLFEYSDEE
+438 DFPLLEYSEEE

-458 FTAPRDEDIPRLE
+458 FTAPKDEDIPM
-471 DHPEDVR
+471 
-478 ALEDHPEDVRA
+478 LEDHPEDVRA

-495 LNGVEIGGGSIRN
+495 LNGMEIGGGSIRN
-508 HLMEVQSMVFRK
+508 HIMEVQSTVFRK
-520 LGIGEEEAKKRF
+520 LGIGQEEARQRF

-551 GFDRIVMILS
+551 GFDRIVMILTDS
-561 GSESIREVIA
+561 DSIREVIA

-592 QLNELSIKV
+592 QLDELSIKV
-601 KPIR
+601 KPAS

>member
-1 LVDFLGD
+1 MVDFLGN
-8 LRRTDYC
+8 LKRTDYC
-15 GSLRPSDE
+15 GTLRPSDV

-34 RRRDHGGVIFVNLR
+34 RRRDHGGVIFVDLR

-75 EYVLAVMGDVALRPP
+75 EYVLAVKGDVALRPP

-156 AKTVRAYLD
+156 AKAVRAYLD

-244 DIEMSFVGA
+244 DIEMSFVGV

-266 IFQEILERDLPIPFP
+266 IFQEILEIDLPIPFP
-281 VLSYNEALDRY
+281 ILSYDEALDRY

-372 SPIAKFFNESLK
+372 SPIAKFFDESLK
-384 NAITERMGAEKE
+384 NAITERMGAEKG
-396 DLILFAA
+396 DLILFVA

-427 PSDAHRFVWIR
+427 PSDAHRFVWIW

-458 FTAPRDEDIPRLE
+458 FTAPRDEDIPM
-471 DHPEDVR
+471 
-478 ALEDHPEDVRA
+478 LEDHPEDVRA

-508 HLMEVQSMVFRK
+508 HLMEVQSMVFRN

>member
-8 LRRTDYC
+8 LRRSDYC
-15 GSLRPSDE
+15 GDLRPSDV

-34 RRRDHGGVIFVNLR
+34 RRRDHGGVIFIDLR

-61 INLEVHAKAHKVRN
+61 INPEVHAKAHTVRS
-75 EYVLAVMGDVALRPP
+75 EYVLAVKGNVAMRPP
-90 ESINPDLDT
+90 ESLNPDLDT
-99 GKIEVLTRELRIL
+99 GEIEVLTNELRIL

-117 PPFLIEDNEEISE
+117 PPFLIEDNGEISE

-156 AKTVRAYLD
+156 AKAVRTYLD
-165 GQGFLEIETPV
+165 DQGFLEIETPV
-176 LTRSTPEGA
+176 LTKSTPEGA

-209 KQLLMV
+209 KQLLMI

-244 DIEMSFVGA
+244 DIEMSFVGV
-253 EDIQRMMEGMMAS
+253 EDIHRIMEGMMVF
-266 IFQEILERDLPIPFP
+266 IFKEILEIDLPIPFP
-281 VLSYNEALDRY
+281 VLSYDEVLDRY

-299 RFGLELVEI
+299 RFGLELMEI
-308 STMAGESTFE
+308 SDLVKESEFE
-318 ILREVIGEG
+318 IVKEVIAEG
-327 GIAKGITVKG
+327 GIAKGVTVKG
-337 GASLSRREV
+337 GATLSRKEV

-359 GMSWVKMISEGWQ
+359 GLSWVKMASGGWQ
-372 SPIAKFFNESLK
+372 SPVAKFFEESLK
-384 NAITERMGAEKE
+384 NAIAERMGAEKG
-396 DLILFAA
+396 DLILFVA
-403 GGQEVVNHAL
+403 GGQEVVNHTLA
-413 TNLRLHLGE
+413 NLRLHLGE
-422 KLGLI
+422 KLELI
-427 PSDAHRFVWIR
+427 PSDAYRFLWVR
-438 DFPLFEYSDEE
+438 DFPLLEYSEHE

-458 FTAPRDEDIPRLE
+458 FTAPRDEDVPMLE
-471 DHPEDVR
+471 DHPE
-478 ALEDHPEDVRA
+478 AVRA
-489 KSYDLV
+489 KAYDLV
-495 LNGVEIGGGSIRN
+495 LNGIEIGGGSIRN
-508 HLMEVQSMVFRK
+508 HIMEVQSMVFRK
-520 LGIGEEEAKKRF
+520 LGIGEEEAKERF
-532 GFLMEALKYGPP
+532 GFLMEALQYGPP

-561 GSESIREVIA
+561 GSDSIREVIA
-571 FPKTQKATCSLTEAP
+571 FPKTQKATCPLTEAP
-586 TEVDPK
+586 TEVDPR
-592 QLNELSIKV
+592 QLDELSIKV
-601 KPIR
+601 KPAI

>member
-1 LVDFLGD
+1 MVDFLGD

-34 RRRDHGGVIFVNLR
+34 RRRDHGGVIFVDLR
-48 DREGIVQ
+48 DREGIIQ

-61 INLEVHAKAHKVRN
+61 INPEIHAKAHRIRS
-75 EYVLAVMGDVALRPP
+75 EFVLAVKGEVTMRPA

-99 GKIEVLTRELRIL
+99 GEIEVLTKELRIL
-112 SVSEN
+112 SASEN
-117 PPFLIEDNEEISE
+117 PPFLIEDNGEISE

-156 AKTVRAYLD
+156 AKAVRTYLD

-215 SGFDRYFQIVK
+215 SGLDRYYQIVR

-244 DIEMSFVGA
+244 DIEMSFVGV
-253 EDIQRMMEGMMAS
+253 EDIQRTMEGMMAF
-266 IFQEILERDLPIPFP
+266 IFREVLDLDLPMPFP
-281 VLSYNEALDRY
+281 VLGYEEALDRY

-299 RFGLELVEI
+299 RFGLELKEI
-308 STMAGESTFE
+308 SDLVGESGFG
-318 ILREVIGEG
+318 IFREVIEEG
-327 GIAKGITVKG
+327 GIVKGTAVEG
-337 GASLSRREV
+337 GASLSRSEV
-346 DELVAFA
+346 DNLVGFV
-353 QEYGAQ
+353 QGLGAQ
-359 GMSWVKMISEGWQ
+359 GLIWVKVVPEGWQ
-372 SPIAKFFNESLK
+372 SPIAKFFEGSSR
-384 NAITERMGAEKE
+384 NAITERM
-396 DLILFAA
+396 AA
-403 GGQEVVNHAL
+403 GEGDLLLFVAGDRGIVNHTLA
-413 TNLRLHLGE
+413 NLRLHLGG
-422 KLGLI
+422 KLDLI
-427 PSDAHRFVWIR
+427 PSETYRFVWVR
-438 DFPLFEYSDEE
+438 DFPLLEFSQEE
-449 GRFVAVHHP
+449 RRYVAVHHP
-458 FTAPRDEDIPRLE
+458 FTAPKDEDIPLLE
-471 DHPEDVR
+471 DHPEEVK
-478 ALEDHPEDVRA
+478 A

-495 LNGVEIGGGSIRN
+495 LNGIEIGGGSIRN
-508 HLMEVQSMVFRK
+508 HIMEVQSMVFRK
-520 LGIGEEEAKKRF
+520 LGIGEEEAKERF
-532 GFLMEALKYGPP
+532 GFLMEALRYGPP

-571 FPKTQKATCSLTEAP
+571 FPKTQKATCPLTEAP

-592 QLNELSIKV
+592 QLDELSIKV
-601 KPIR
+601 KPVA

>member
-1 LVDFLGD
+1 MVDFLGD
-8 LRRTDYC
+8 LKRTNYC
-15 GSLRPSDE
+15 GDLRPSDV

-34 RRRDHGGVIFVNLR
+34 RRRDHGGVIFIDLR

-61 INLEVHAKAHKVRN
+61 INPEVHAKAHKVRN
-75 EYVLAVMGDVALRPP
+75 EYVLAVKGDVARRPP
-90 ESINPDLDT
+90 ESLNPDLNT
-99 GKIEVLTRELRIL
+99 GEIEVLTNELRIL

-117 PPFLIEDNEEISE
+117 PPFLIEDNGEISE

-156 AKTVRAYLD
+156 AKAVRAYLD

-209 KQLLMV
+209 KQLLMI

-244 DIEMSFVGA
+244 DIEMSFVGV
-253 EDIQRMMEGMMAS
+253 EDIRRTMEGMMAF
-266 IFQEILERDLPIPFP
+266 IFKEILEIDLPIPFP
-281 VLSYNEALDRY
+281 ALSYDEALDRY

-299 RFGLELVEI
+299 RFGLELKGI
-308 STMAGESTFE
+308 SDLVKESEFE
-318 ILREVIGEG
+318 IVKEVIGEG
-327 GIAKGITVKG
+327 GIAKGVTVKG
-337 GASLSRREV
+337 GATLSRREV

-353 QEYGAQ
+353 QEHGAH
-359 GMSWVKMISEGWQ
+359 GLSWVKMVSEGWQ
-372 SPIAKFFNESLK
+372 SPIAKFFKASLK
-384 NAITERMGAEKE
+384 NAIAERMGSEKG
-396 DLILFAA
+396 DLMLFVA
-403 GGQEVVNHAL
+403 GGQEVVNHTLAH
-413 TNLRLHLGE
+413 LRLHLGE

-427 PSDAHRFVWIR
+427 PSDAYRFVWVR
-438 DFPLFEYSDEE
+438 DFPLLEYSEEE
-449 GRFVAVHHP
+449 GRYMAVHHP
-458 FTAPRDEDIPRLE
+458 FTAPRDEDIPM
-471 DHPEDVR
+471 
-478 ALEDHPEDVRA
+478 LEDHPEDVRA

-508 HLMEVQSMVFRK
+508 HIMEVQSMVFRK
-520 LGIGEEEAKKRF
+520 LGIGEEEAKERF
-532 GFLMEALKYGPP
+532 GFLMEGLKYGPP

-561 GSESIREVIA
+561 GSDSIREVIA
-571 FPKTQKATCSLTEAP
+571 FPKTQKATCPLTEAP

-592 QLNELSIKV
+592 QLDELSIKV
-601 KPIR
+601 KPMA

>member
-8 LRRTDYC
+8 FKRTDYC
-15 GSLRPSDE
+15 GNLRPSDV

-34 RRRDHGGVIFVNLR
+34 RRRDHGGLIFIDLR
-48 DREGIVQ
+48 DRGGIVQ

-61 INLEVHAKAHKVRN
+61 VNPEVHAKAHNIRS
-75 EYVLAVMGDVALRPP
+75 EYVLAIKGDVAMRPA

-99 GKIEVLTRELRIL
+99 GEVEVLTKELRIL
-112 SVSEN
+112 NVAEN
-117 PPFLIEDNEEISE
+117 PPFLIEDNVDISE
-130 NVRLRYRYLD
+130 NVRLKYRYLD

-145 LQRNLI
+145 LQRNLM

-156 AKTVRAYLD
+156 AKAVRTYLD

-244 DIEMSFVGA
+244 DIEMSFVDV
-253 EDIQRMMEGMMAS
+253 EDIHKMMEGMMAF
-266 IFQEILERDLPIPFP
+266 IFREVHGIDLSIPFP
-281 VLSYNEALDRY
+281 SLRYEEALDRY
-292 GTDKPDI
+292 GIDKPDI
-299 RFGLELVEI
+299 RFGLELKEI
-308 STMAGESTFE
+308 SDLARESGFGVF
-318 ILREVIGEG
+318 REVMAEEG
-327 GIAKGITVKG
+327 VVKGITVNG
-337 GASLSRREV
+337 GAGLSRKEIDNLANFV
-346 DELVAFA
+346 HG
-353 QEYGAQ
+353 YGSE
-359 GMSWVKMISEGWQ
+359 GLSWVKVISGGWQ
-372 SPIAKFFNESLK
+372 SPIGKFFEESSRR
-384 NAITERMGAEKE
+384 AIVERM
-396 DLILFAA
+396 AA
-403 GGQEVVNHAL
+403 GEGDLLLFVAGDREGVNHTLA
-413 TNLRLHLGE
+413 NLRLHLGQ
-422 KLGLI
+422 KLELI
-427 PSDAHRFVWIR
+427 PPETYRFVWIR
-438 DFPLFEYSDEE
+438 DFPLLEYSEEE

-458 FTAPRDEDIPRLE
+458 FTAPRDEDIQM
-471 DHPEDVR
+471 
-478 ALEDHPEDVRA
+478 LEDHPEDVRA

-495 LNGVEIGGGSIRN
+495 LNGMEIGGGSIRN
-508 HLMEVQSMVFRK
+508 HIKEVQSMVFRK
-520 LGIGEEEAKKRF
+520 LGIGEEEANRRF
-532 GFLMEALKYGPP
+532 GFLMEALEYGTP

-571 FPKTQKATCSLTEAP
+571 FPKTQKATCPLTEAP
-586 TEVDPK
+586 TDVDPK
-592 QLNELSIKV
+592 QLDELSIKV
-601 KPIR
+601 KE